1 MACVYSGVP
10 EYQTSRGAAYS
21 LGYHLV
27 WCPKYR
33 RPVLVGPVAERL
45 RELIGQK
52 CDEHG
57 WTMVALEVIPDY
69 VHLFVRAGPE
79 SSPSYLANQF
89 KGMTSRVLRQE
100 FPALRKRL
108 PTLWSRSYFASTV
121 GNLSAATVQRYID
134 TQWERPWRKESA
146 Q

>member
-1 MACVYSGVP
+1 MP
-10 EYQTSRGAAYS
+10 EYETNRGAAYS

-33 RPVLVGPVAERL
+33 RPVLVGPVAARL

-57 WTMVALEVIPDY
+57 WSIVALEVMPDH
-69 VHLFVRAGPE
+69 VHLFVKADPE
-79 SSPSYLANQF
+79 ASPSYLANQF
-89 KGMTSRVLRQE
+89 KGMSSRVLRQE
-100 FPALRKRL
+100 FPALKKRL

-121 GNLSAATVQRYID
+121 GSVSAATIKRYID
-134 TQWERPWRKESA
+134 TQWERPWRQESA
-146 Q
+146 K